1 MQTANFKLQNH
12 RTTGNFNFCIFH
24 FSLCNAA
31 TTLVLLLSL
40 WALSA
45 IAAAAQPDLEEQT
58 RAIAAELRCPV
69 CQNLSVADS
78 PSEMAQQMRALVQEK
93 LKEGKSSEEIKNF
106 FVSKYGDWVLLAPP
120 KKGFSLLL
128 WVLPYTAAFLGL
140 VFVVFVTRRWVRRK
154 QEVTPAAAAGTP
166 EPGQSQRDFL
176 LGEQARLDTELKEI
190 EFDFQAGKLSEGDYD
205 GLRRNLEAQA
215 AAVGKRLDATSVFPP
230 RSATA
235 RAPEKK
241 DSAAG
246 ARPNKRW
253 QLAAG
258 GLFLLLFGL
267 TLGVLLTKSL
277 RPRASQDSITGD
289 FLTGTPSGGG
299 ADALLAQGR
308 AAFEQGNW
316 SQAIE
321 TFKKV
326 LASDPNQPEAHAY
339 MGLILAQAGHLD
351 GALTAFD
358 RALAAAPNLSM
369 ALWGKGM
376 VLYQTGGDP
385 AEARRLLQK
394 VSGLMPPGPEKEEVD
409 KTIAQMAQ
417 GGNVK
422 TPTAK
427 PAPPSAQS
435 APATGEKIEG
445 VVDLDPKLKSK
456 IDGQA
461 VLFIIARSTSGAGGP
476 PLAVKRIASPKFP
489 VAYSL
494 SAQDVM
500 MQGTPFSGKVFLSA
514 RLDKDGNPTTKEPGN
529 LAGDYKKNPA
539 DVGAK
544 KIDIVL
550 EAAR

>member
-1 MQTANFKLQNH
+1 VRSEKLKK
-12 RTTGNFNFCIFH
+12 I
-24 FSLCNAA
+24 SLSA
-31 TTLVLLLSL
+31 LSLLLTAHFLTSSL
-40 WALSA
+40 GAGA
-45 IAAAAQPDLEEQT
+45 PPDLEEET

-78 PSEMAQQMRALVQEK
+78 PSELAQQMRALVQEQ
-93 LKEGKSSEEIKNF
+93 LKEGKSPEEIKKF

-140 VFVVFVTRRWVRRK
+140 VLVVFVTRRWVRRNH
-154 QEVTPAAAAGTP
+154 EVTPAAAAGTP
-166 EPGQSQRDFL
+166 ESGQSQREFL
-176 LGEQARLDTELKEI
+176 LGEQARLDAELKEL
-190 EFDFQAGKLSEGDYD
+190 EFDFQAGKLSESDYD

-215 AAVGKRLDATSVFPP
+215 AAVGKRIDATPVVPP

-235 RAPEKK
+235 QAPEKI

-246 ARPNKRW
+246 ARSTKRW
-253 QLAAG
+253 PLAAG

-277 RPRASQDSITGD
+277 RPRGSDQDSITGD

-299 ADALLAQGR
+299 TDALLAQGR

-321 TFKKV
+321 AFKKI
-326 LASDPNQPEAHAY
+326 LAADPNQPEAHAY

-358 RALAAAPNLSM
+358 RALAAAPNLPM

-394 VSGLMPPGPEKEEVD
+394 VSGMMTPGSEKEEVD

-417 GGNVK
+417 GGNAK
-422 TPTAK
+422 TPAPK
-427 PAPPSAQS
+427 PAPPGAQS
-435 APATGEKIEG
+435 APAAGEKIEG
-445 VVDLDPKLKSK
+445 VVDVDPKLKSK

-500 MQGTPFSGKVFLSA
+500 MQGTSFSGKIFLSA
-514 RLDKDGNPTTKEPGN
+514 RLDKDGNPTTREPGN
-529 LAGDYKKNPA
+529 LTGEYKKNPA
-539 DVGAK
+539 EVGAK
-544 KIDIVL
+544 RIDIVL
-550 EAAR
+550 DQIQ